1 MRYLVISDI
10 HANIQ
15 ALDAVLDDARAAGF
29 DRVLCL
35 GDLVGYGADPE
46 AVVNRILGSE
56 PSHPLNPL
64 NPLTSL
70 VCIRG
75 NHDKVAAGLEPA
87 WNFHDQARQAI
98 EWTTNAL
105 SPSSLELLRGLAQGP
120 AEVTPELWICH
131 GAPFDEDH
139 YIFDA
144 RDASRAIAGGPAG
157 LTLFGHTHVPAA
169 FASARR
175 GIEVLLPD
183 VALDLP
189 DVQVLEW
196 DRDRA
201 MLVNVGA
208 VGQPRDGDPRAAY
221 GIVDADANVIEFR
234 RVEYD
239 IKTAQERILAA
250 GLPER
255 LASRLDRGA

>member
-10 HANIQ
+10 HGNLQ
-15 ALDAVLDDARAAGF
+15 ALEAVLADARAARF
-29 DRVLCL
+29 DHVLCL

-46 AVVNRILGSE
+46 SVVDIVL
-56 PSHPLNPL
+56 HLD
-64 NPLTSL
+64 PLT
-70 VCIRG
+70 VIRG
-75 NHDKVAAGLEPA
+75 NHDKVASGLEPA
-87 WNFHDQARQAI
+87 FNFHDQARQAI
-98 EWTTNAL
+98 EWTTGAL
-105 SPSSLELLRGLAQGP
+105 SPASLKALRELPTGP
-120 AEVTPELWICH
+120 LEVTPGLLICH

-144 RDASRAIAGGPAG
+144 RDASRAMVSTLSTVGGPIA

-169 FASARR
+169 FAAARR

-183 VALDLP
+183 LSPDLP
-189 DVQVLEW
+189 GVQVFAW
-196 DRDRA
+196 DRERP

-221 GIVDADANVIEFR
+221 GIVDSETNVIEFR
-234 RVEYD
+234 RAEYD

-255 LASRLDRGA
+255 LATRLDRGA

>member
-10 HANIQ
+10 HANLQ
-15 ALDAVLDDARAAGF
+15 ALDAVLDDAHEAGF
-29 DRVLCL
+29 DHVLCL

-46 AVVNRILGSE
+46 SVVAKILE
-56 PSHPLNPL
+56 LA
-64 NPLTSL
+64 PLT
-70 VCIRG
+70 VIRG
-75 NHDKVAAGLEPA
+75 NHDNVAAGIEPA
-87 WNFHDQARQAI
+87 LDFHDQARRAI
-98 EWTTNAL
+98 EWTTKAL
-105 SPSSLELLRGLAQGP
+105 SSGSLDRLRALAQGP
-120 AEVTPELWICH
+120 FAVAPDLWICH

-144 RDASRAIAGGPAG
+144 RDASRAMAGGPVA

-169 FASARR
+169 FAAASRR

-183 VALDLP
+183 LSADLP
-189 DVQVLEW
+189 GVQVLHW
-196 DRDRA
+196 DRERP

-221 GIVDADANVIEFR
+221 GIVDTGANVIEFR

-255 LASRLDRGA
+255 LATRLDRGA

>member
-10 HANIQ
+10 HANLQ
-15 ALDAVLDDARAAGF
+15 ALEAVLADARVARF
-29 DRVLCL
+29 DHVLCL

-46 AVVNRILGSE
+46 AVVARILQLT
-56 PSHPLNPL
+56 PL
-64 NPLTSL
+64 S
-70 VCIRG
+70 VIRG

-87 WNFHDQARQAI
+87 WDFHDQARQAI
-98 EWTTNAL
+98 EWTTRAL
-105 SPSSLELLRGLAQGP
+105 SSGSIETLRALAKGP
-120 AEVTPELWICH
+120 VEVTPEIWICH

-139 YIFDA
+139 YVFDA
-144 RDASRAIAGGPAG
+144 RDASRALAGGPLA

-169 FASARR
+169 FAGARR
-175 GIEVLLPD
+175 GIDVLLPD
-183 VALDLP
+183 LSPDHP
-189 DVQVLEW
+189 DVHVLEW
-196 DRDRA
+196 DRSRP

-221 GIVDADANVIEFR
+221 GIVDAAANVIEFR

-255 LASRLDRGA
+255 LAMRLDRGA

>member
-10 HANIQ
+10 HGNLQ
-15 ALDAVLDDARAAGF
+15 ALEAVLADARAARF
-29 DRVLCL
+29 DHVLCL

-46 AVVNRILGSE
+46 AVVDRVL
-56 PSHPLNPL
+56 HLA
-64 NPLTSL
+64 PLT
-70 VCIRG
+70 VVRG
-75 NHDKVAAGLEPA
+75 NHDKVASGIEPA
-87 WNFHDQARQAI
+87 FNFHDQARQAI
-98 EWTTNAL
+98 EWTTGAL
-105 SPSSLELLRGLAQGP
+105 SSASLQTLRDLPTGP
-120 AEVTPELWICH
+120 VDVTPELVICH
-131 GAPFDEDH
+131 GAPYDEDH

-144 RDASRAIAGGPAG
+144 RDASRALMGGPIA

-169 FASARR
+169 FAAARR

-183 VALDLP
+183 LSP
-189 DVQVLEW
+189 DMPGVQVLAW
-196 DRDRA
+196 DRDRP

-221 GIVDADANVIEFR
+221 GIVDSDQNEIEFR
-234 RVEYD
+234 RAEYD
-239 IKTAQERILAA
+239 IQTAQERILAA

>member
-10 HANIQ
+10 HANLQ
-15 ALDAVLDDARAAGF
+15 ALEAVLADAAVARF
-29 DRVLCL
+29 DHVLCL

-46 AVVNRILGSE
+46 AVVESILQ
-56 PSHPLNPL
+56 LT
-64 NPLTSL
+64 PLT
-70 VCIRG
+70 VVRG
-75 NHDKVAAGLEPA
+75 NHDKVASGLEPA
-87 WNFHDQARQAI
+87 WDFHDQARQAI
-98 EWTTNAL
+98 EWTTSAL
-105 SPSSLELLRGLAQGP
+105 SDRSLQVLRDLAPGP
-120 AEVTPELWICH
+120 VEVTPGLWICH
-131 GAPFDEDH
+131 GAPYDEDH

-144 RDASRAIAGGPAG
+144 RDASRALVGGPIG

-169 FASARR
+169 FAAARR

-183 VALDLP
+183 LAPGQP
-189 DVQVLEW
+189 DVQVLDW
-196 DRDRA
+196 DRARP
-201 MLVNVGA
+201 MIVNVGA

-221 GIVDADANVIEFR
+221 GIVDADTNVIEFR

-255 LASRLDRGA
+255 LATRLDRGA

>member
-10 HANIQ
+10 HGNLQ
-15 ALDAVLDDARAAGF
+15 ALDAVLDDATAATF
-29 DRVLCL
+29 DHVLCL

-46 AVVNRILGSE
+46 AVVARILN
-56 PSHPLNPL
+56 LK
-64 NPLTSL
+64 PLT
-70 VCIRG
+70 VIRG
-75 NHDKVAAGLEPA
+75 NHDKVAAGIEPA
-87 WNFHDQARQAI
+87 FNFHDQARQAI
-98 EWTTNAL
+98 EWTSGAL
-105 SPSSLELLRGLAQGP
+105 SPGSLDAIRALPPGP
-120 AEVTPELWICH
+120 LEVTPELWICH
-131 GAPFDEDH
+131 GAPYDEDH

-144 RDASRAIAGGPAG
+144 RDASRALMGGPIA

-169 FASARR
+169 FATARR

-183 VALDLP
+183 LSPNQP
-189 DVQVLEW
+189 DVQILAW
-196 DRDRA
+196 DRERA

-221 GIVDADANVIEFR
+221 GIVDSAKNMIEFR

-239 IKTAQERILAA
+239 IKTAQQRILAA

>member
-10 HANIQ
+10 HANLQ
-15 ALDAVLDDARAAGF
+15 ALEAVLEDARRARF
-29 DRVLCL
+29 DQVLCL

-46 AVVNRILGSE
+46 NVIDSVLR
-56 PSHPLNPL
+56 LNPL
-64 NPLTSL
+64 H
-70 VCIRG
+70 VIRG

-87 WNFHDQARQAI
+87 WDFHDQARQAI

-105 SPSSLELLRGLAQGP
+105 SPGALESLRGLPQGP
-120 AEVTPELWICH
+120 MEVTPELWICH

-139 YIFDA
+139 YIFDP
-144 RDASRAIAGGPAG
+144 RDASRALQHLAGGPAA
-157 LTLFGHTHVPAA
+157 LTLFGHTHIPAA
-169 FASARR
+169 FAGARF
-175 GIEVLLPD
+175 GIAVLIPD
-183 VALDLP
+183 QSEESP

-196 DRDRA
+196 DRARP

-221 GIVDADANVIEFR
+221 GIVDSETNVIEFR

-255 LASRLDRGA
+255 LATRLDRGA

>member
-10 HANIQ
+10 HGNLQ
-15 ALDAVLDDARAAGF
+15 ALDAVLADARAARF
-29 DRVLCL
+29 DHVLCL

-46 AVVNRILGSE
+46 AVADSVL
-56 PSHPLNPL
+56 HLT
-64 NPLTSL
+64 PLT
-70 VCIRG
+70 VVRG
-75 NHDKVAAGLEPA
+75 NHDKVASGIEPA
-87 WNFHDQARQAI
+87 FNFHDQARQAI
-98 EWTTNAL
+98 EWTTGAL
-105 SPSSLELLRGLAQGP
+105 SPASLKALRDLPTGP
-120 AEVTPELWICH
+120 VDVTPELVICH
-131 GAPFDEDH
+131 GAPYDEDH

-144 RDASRAIAGGPAG
+144 RDASRALMGGPIA

-169 FASARR
+169 FAAARR

-183 VALDLP
+183 LSP
-189 DVQVLEW
+189 DMPGVQVLAW
-196 DRDRA
+196 DRERP

-221 GIVDADANVIEFR
+221 GIVDSDQNVIEFR
-234 RVEYD
+234 RAEYD

-255 LASRLDRGA
+255 LATRLDRGA